1 MHDEGAEV
9 RRVWRGTECDRGEPH
24 MFVNKAG
31 GNTDTRVYTFI
42 MNSHHTFTAPEGV
55 RGVLL
60 DGSGRCLR
68 STRRRSIPVHGP
80 HSSPYRFEN

>member
-1 MHDEGAEV
+1 M

-55 RGVLL
+55 ACFSMVAVVVCAPHDAARYRYMDRTAALIASKT
-60 DGSGRCLR
+60 DLR
-68 STRRRSIPVHGP
+68 P
-80 HSSPYRFEN
+80 